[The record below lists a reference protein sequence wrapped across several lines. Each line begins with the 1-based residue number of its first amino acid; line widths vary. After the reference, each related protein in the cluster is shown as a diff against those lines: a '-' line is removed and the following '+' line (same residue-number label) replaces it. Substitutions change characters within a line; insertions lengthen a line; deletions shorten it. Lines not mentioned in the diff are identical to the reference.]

1 MSMENFYNQVN
12 RFLKQV
18 YNNLPQHDDVSLEL
32 NQTNI
37 KVTFGEG
44 NEFEIRAPGGI
55 CFTEKTVKDN
65 MFETLHDE
73 VDVTVKGVLKCLDS
87 LSKS

>member
-32 NQTNI
+32 NQ
-37 KVTFGEG
+37 E
-44 NEFEIRAPGGI
+44 
-55 CFTEKTVKDN
+55 
-65 MFETLHDE
+65 
-73 VDVTVKGVLKCLDS
+73 S
-87 LSKS
+87 